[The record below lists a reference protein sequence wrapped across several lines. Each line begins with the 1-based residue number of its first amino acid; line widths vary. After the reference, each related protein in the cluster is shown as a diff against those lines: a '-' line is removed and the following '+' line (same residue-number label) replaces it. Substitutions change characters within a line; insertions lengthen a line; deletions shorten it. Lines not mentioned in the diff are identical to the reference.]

1 MNYAESFQEFS
12 SRLSTTDLMVYG
24 GAALVLFVLFK
35 DKLTPLKDLIINT
48 YNSVM
53 NKVKNDTVTST
64 PVTTVKTNDN
74 DFLKLI
80 SSWKN
85 TRDLAEK
92 MGCPKAVEVLDS
104 AFPYLSP
111 NVCDQENK
119 WILKIPII

>member
-1 MNYAESFQEFS
+1 
-12 SRLSTTDLMVYG
+12 MVYG

-53 NKVKNDTVTST
+53 NKVKNDTVAST

-92 MGCPKAVEVLDS
+92 MRCPKAVEVLDS
-104 AFPYLSP
+104 AFPHLSP
-111 NVCDQENK
+111 NTCGQETK
-119 WILKIPII
+119 

>member
-1 MNYAESFQEFS
+1 
-12 SRLSTTDLMVYG
+12 
-24 GAALVLFVLFK
+24 
-35 DKLTPLKDLIINT
+35 
-48 YNSVM
+48 M
-53 NKVKNDTVTST
+53 NKEKNDTVAST

-104 AFPYLSP
+104 AFPHLSP
-111 NVCDQENK
+111 NTCGQETK
-119 WILKIPII
+119 

>member
-12 SRLSTTDLMVYG
+12 ARLSSMDLMVYG

-35 DKLTPLKDLIINT
+35 DKLTPLKNLIINT
-48 YNSVM
+48 YNSIV
-53 NKVKNDTVTST
+53 NKVKTDTVVSA
-64 PVTTVKTNDN
+64 PAPTVKTNDN

-92 MGCPKAVEVLDS
+92 MECPKAVEVLDS
-104 AFPYLSP
+104 VFPHLSP
-111 NVCDQENK
+111 NVCGQEK
-119 WILKIPII
+119 K

>member
-53 NKVKNDTVTST
+53 NKVKNDTVAST

-92 MGCPKAVEVLDS
+92 MRCPKAVEVLDS
-104 AFPYLSP
+104 AFPHLSP
-111 NVCDQENK
+111 NTCGQETK
-119 WILKIPII
+119 

>member
-92 MGCPKAVEVLDS
+92 MRCPKAVEVLDG

-111 NVCDQENK
+111 NVCHQENK
-119 WILKIPII
+119 